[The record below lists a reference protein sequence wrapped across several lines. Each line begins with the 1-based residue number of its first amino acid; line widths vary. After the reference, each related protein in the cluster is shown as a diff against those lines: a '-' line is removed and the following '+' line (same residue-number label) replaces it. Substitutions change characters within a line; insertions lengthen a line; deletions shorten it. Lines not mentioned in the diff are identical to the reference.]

1 MKNTLVKYVFLIIYM
16 SIITEC
22 NRSSLFFFFF
32 LPIDI
37 YPNSTS
43 HNSFDIQRNW
53 LAVLQTYFSCNILN
67 RLSKSNVIL
76 SHFESTLPTRVSCFL
91 VIRKALKN
99 SRNNFGRI
107 EETRV
112 QVPLSSYTKRILTFL
127 RHLVK
132 IPTFFC
138 VIK

>member
-32 LPIDI
+32 
-37 YPNSTS
+37 SS
-43 HNSFDIQRNW
+43 HRHLSQFNKPQQLRHPKE
-53 LAVLQTYFSCNILN
+53 LACSASDLFPCNILN

-127 RHLVK
+127 RRLVK
-132 IPTFFC
+132 ISTFFC